1 MKKGWTEVALGE
13 LMTSRGSIDP
23 RRSPEEEFALLSIP
37 AYDTG
42 VPARVVGHEVGSAK
56 QLVEPGDVL
65 LSKIVPHIRRTWV
78 VPVAGT
84 HRRIASS
91 EWIVFSD
98 PRVEPQFLRHLL
110 RSDRF
115 HLAFMATVAGVG
127 GSLLRARPTGV
138 AKIPVPLP
146 PLDEQRRIAAILDQA
161 DELRAKRRAAIAH
174 LDSLTEAIFLEMFG
188 DDLADLG
195 AWVELDE
202 FVPKER
208 PICYGILKPGPDLEG
223 GRPYVRV
230 VDMKGGAIDA
240 SGVRRTT
247 HEIDA
252 QYRRSRLAA
261 GDLLMSIRGH
271 VGRLA
276 IVPPEL
282 DGANITQDSA
292 RISLDSVDARFA
304 LAFLRLPISQN
315 WMRRNTKGAA
325 VRGLNIRDLRRL
337 PIPQVG
343 LERQL
348 VFAAQAGEIADVGAV
363 TAAQTADLDALFASL
378 QARAFAGEL

>member
-1 MKKGWTEVALGE
+1 
-13 LMTSRGSIDP
+13 
-23 RRSPEEEFALLSIP
+23 
-37 AYDTG
+37 
-42 VPARVVGHEVGSAK
+42 
-56 QLVEPGDVL
+56 
-65 LSKIVPHIRRTWV
+65 
-78 VPVAGT
+78 
-84 HRRIASS
+84 
-91 EWIVFSD
+91 
-98 PRVEPQFLRHLL
+98 
-110 RSDRF
+110 
-115 HLAFMATVAGVG
+115 
-127 GSLLRARPTGV
+127 
-138 AKIPVPLP
+138 
-146 PLDEQRRIAAILDQA
+146 
-161 DELRAKRRAAIAH
+161 
-174 LDSLTEAIFLEMFG
+174 
-188 DDLADLG
+188 
-195 AWVELDE
+195 
-202 FVPKER
+202 
-208 PICYGILKPGPDLEG
+208 
-223 GRPYVRV
+223 
-230 VDMKGGAIDA
+230 
-240 SGVRRTT
+240 
-247 HEIDA
+247 
-252 QYRRSRLAA
+252 
-261 GDLLMSIRGH
+261 MSIRGH